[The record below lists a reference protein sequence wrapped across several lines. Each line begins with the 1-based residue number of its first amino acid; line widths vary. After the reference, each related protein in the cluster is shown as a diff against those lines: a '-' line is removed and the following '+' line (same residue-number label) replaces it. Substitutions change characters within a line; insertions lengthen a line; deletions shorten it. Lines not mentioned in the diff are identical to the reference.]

1 MYLVEE
7 KWKKRML
14 YFKNLQKT
22 QKKRRKDKKREEERV
37 RTQALRK
44 SHFQKWVSAIQNKVA
59 AGEEPEQEMA
69 LLDEDMVDMDEEIKA
84 KPEGPAEGSVAE
96 KGKQSAVKELQ
107 LNSLVKLG
115 ISISLGTFGSWQLA
129 KYSGILVAMK
139 GFESQGEGEKEK
151 KWQREEAMHEAT
163 ILSDLGD
170 HPDVPLPFGVQTK
183 VSLFRLVLQFH
194 GDKKGSL
201 TLWRAA
207 LKLNLDNDE
216 WMKVVG
222 LVGDSLQFIHTQGII
237 RNDLKVN
244 NLVMEKRGDN
254 YNPVIIDFGKSL
266 RVEMADK
273 QNKRR
278 IRENKQ

>member
-44 SHFQKWVSAIQNKVA
+44 SHFQKLVSAIQNKVA

-96 KGKQSAVKELQ
+96 KGNQSAVKELQ

-115 ISISLGTFGSWQLA
+115 ISISLGTFGS
-129 KYSGILVAMK
+129 
-139 GFESQGEGEKEK
+139 
-151 KWQREEAMHEAT
+151 
-163 ILSDLGD
+163 
-170 HPDVPLPFGVQTK
+170 
-183 VSLFRLVLQFH
+183 
-194 GDKKGSL
+194 
-201 TLWRAA
+201 
-207 LKLNLDNDE
+207 
-216 WMKVVG
+216 
-222 LVGDSLQFIHTQGII
+222 
-237 RNDLKVN
+237 
-244 NLVMEKRGDN
+244 
-254 YNPVIIDFGKSL
+254 
-266 RVEMADK
+266 
-273 QNKRR
+273 
-278 IRENKQ
+278 